1 VALCLSCTPAT
12 FISGTGG
19 DSAAGAQA
27 AAASAAAIG
36 QVVGGQPGVCYV
48 ICGAGGGTGGGAS
61 PLVLRAARAAGH
73 LAVAVVTLP
82 FSFEGPR
89 RVRQSRA
96 TVAALQ
102 EAADLVFGEEEFTA
116 MADGGPPS
124 LWHQ

>member
-1 VALCLSCTPAT
+1 
-12 FISGTGG
+12 
-19 DSAAGAQA
+19 
-27 AAASAAAIG
+27 
-36 QVVGGQPGVCYV
+36 VVGGQPGVCYV

-116 MADGGPPS
+116 MAVVDHLPCGISDEDGRWLNVPRTDSVNQPDNVNGDKQSSGIETKGPF
-124 LWHQ
+124 